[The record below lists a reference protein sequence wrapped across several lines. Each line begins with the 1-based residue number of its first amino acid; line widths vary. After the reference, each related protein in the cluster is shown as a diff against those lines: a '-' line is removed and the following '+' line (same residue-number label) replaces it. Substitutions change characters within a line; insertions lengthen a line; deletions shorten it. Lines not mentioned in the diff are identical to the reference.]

1 MANGNYYLNQGI
13 GTSGIAEVQNP
24 IYAKKEYNP
33 FKGIRAISRNVGQ
46 YFTSDSQYDKGL
58 GDIEA
63 AISEGLTVEDLRAE
77 NQSTAEMWGNALV
90 NNLVIAG
97 TTAISG
103 TIGLVDGIIEAVGTG
118 ETNRLWNNTIDNW
131 AVQQQEAARAA
142 FPIYKGSEYEAKNTW
157 EKLGT
162 GIFWAE
168 AFQNLGFT
176 EGMLIPGMG
185 VSKLISSA
193 PKLARQIIPSFV
205 SSIGEGSIEAINTK
219 NDEVNSKIAM
229 ANARYN
235 ELANNITDP
244 YQLDILN
251 QDYNETIQAIE
262 EDAKDAGNLVL
273 ATNIALLTATNTLE
287 FGKMFSRGFGTSK
300 RIAND
305 MTRKGIKRTSEGLYE
320 GLSMPMEITKAVGKK
335 VLDATAEAGEE
346 VSQEII
352 GRVPSNLGEYNRFN
366 ESQFNPEKRQ
376 LATDLMQGFIMS
388 ASEAM
393 KDSHTYEAAA
403 MGFVTGL
410 FGVPMLKKRAIPVTI
425 ENSLFSE
432 ITEARDKVKRSND
445 IINNVNNRLSED
457 KKINAYYSG
466 LVRHLSLQDDMNTA
480 LDSDDQFNYKN
491 AESAQFI
498 SDMMMF
504 DDLGDL
510 NRLSDIINNSID
522 TSDEGIQA
530 LIEETSK
537 DGEGPFMQNGNP
549 IDNDVIRNIIEEKK
563 KILNDKITSYK
574 EAKDNY
580 SKISPLLSEEALK
593 AAIFY
598 SQQMGDYKSR
608 LDELMYT
615 SYNGVRSIN
624 NSIED
629 SDFQLDDE
637 RTFRRK
643 ILTDSNYK
651 DKILDLFNN
660 EKSTIPYNK
669 KQDIFKSIN
678 DAIKLSNSIMT
689 YAESLE
695 KLLKNPEEFN
705 NSIDKSREKVAKV
718 NKASEDIKKKDNI
731 VNKSV
736 SEINKAI
743 DNGEMT
749 EDDLLSIFSEVFPS
763 EEEMS
768 EVESKAKSALDIRDK
783 TSKIKAEIDK
793 SDADEMTKNNAKK
806 LIDNSKV
813 LADSLEDLTDLSS
826 EAFNDPSFMYD
837 ELDPSLQ
844 GLDREALQDEV
855 EIRLGGTKNLL
866 SEMISIVEDNDGKL
880 DGVPNIIPDSTKE
893 SSVEST
899 GHDSVDKNE
908 PINKPKTTKTLKGTL
923 ADNLIQQ
930 AIDESNN
937 SPIAKTLRDV
947 IKDIDRLVNAGA
959 VEKTIKKTIYNSAS
973 YKKVVEGFP
982 GLVQSIDNYIS
993 DKLQE
998 RDYKSPEVVEERTSK
1013 YNPLM
1018 EEDIL
1023 TTENTSTGLQ
1033 DNDSHKPLDKVESTG
1048 GIYTSWLSPLS
1059 KYYRYSPKG
1068 DRTTFDQV
1076 AEGMNYTPEKL
1087 KRVKAIWNYLNRH
1100 NAFDYV
1106 SQGNVKVGDK
1116 IEFAISQALNEEAGE
1131 LVIILRK
1138 DDHVVG
1144 VLPSSND
1151 KEFNNYA
1158 GLSDFVEL
1166 IKKEY
1171 ESLGSPI
1178 SFTSKYTTSVNKNM
1192 VGRVPYTSNENGNLN
1207 SIFTDQTSNGNVK
1220 NVPFELGISSGDGRN
1235 AEMIISSVRK
1245 GTSRSVKDKQRTIM
1259 SPLDAKKGQPYVLI
1273 RTSDPNRAYFPVPF
1287 SMPYYSQYNSD
1298 SALGKA
1304 IDNVLN
1310 SLVGLQ
1316 SKDIMKVKREIQEL
1330 LAIPELHINIL
1341 KNGNLKIDAK
1351 FQGDDKQTN
1360 IYNGKTDNPNL
1371 VQEVKSKLYGT
1382 PFQVS
1387 RKYINDTYKGQD
1399 YNRMIGELAYTNI
1412 DGTHTIDDWFTI
1424 NPIDKEG
1431 NEFKGKYFKSTRT
1444 NPNNAKPQVFEYT
1457 LHGNTLKVDLNTFLV
1472 TDKNNKLVSTKDAD
1486 IVKSL
1491 AYGFKTSK
1499 SGIYKTP
1506 FGWFNSET
1514 LEFVDEPKQENVIKK
1529 SFSLEG
1535 ADANK
1540 KDSTPSS
1547 SEASNISTTS
1557 EQLEDQ
1563 AKKKGLLGTSK
1574 RKELWKALDNS
1585 QQETILNTKGLR
1597 QKQLMDGL
1605 DRAFNVSNKKFDL
1618 SKLGGSIEN
1627 YLGVKPLYR
1636 RVTESKEQIRDKEIK
1651 WLSKALPNLSE
1662 EDRIK
1667 VVEGLIKISEEDGGG
1682 FAWGQFKQ
1690 GIIEISNQA
1699 ARGTVYHEAFHA
1711 VTHTLL
1717 NDSEYDELFKAGREK
1732 YGNLS
1737 EVAIE
1742 EKLAEDF
1749 RRYMQLEEIP
1759 FVGRIVK
1766 IFRTLKHIVQNLLG
1780 KEIYLNKLY
1789 FNINKGMFAN
1799 RKYKYTN
1806 PISIERKNILKN
1818 SPRDNKGN
1826 LLAPNG
1832 KPSKLS
1838 EEQYITVRTK
1848 SFKDWFGDWENNPA
1862 NASKV
1867 IDENGEPL
1875 VVYHGSDS
1883 KFNTFDLKYFG
1894 KTDAGDRGRGFY
1906 FSPNKITAN
1915 SYGEFIEPFFLNIR
1929 EPYTGNQEQYLNRN
1943 ISIESLLERRNKN
1956 KERNIKNDIRLFKL
1970 QRDSGDTSK
1979 LFDSLG
1985 LNNESSDKDIVDKV
1999 TEYYNNI
2006 EKSVFAIGNFNT
2018 ADGYID
2024 RKGNIYDSYEIVIY
2038 NPNNAKH
2045 AELNTSFSKEDNNF
2059 YYRKIELTP
2068 NRFQEIIDSVI
2079 NNATHTIKGRNTAW
2093 GNFKRKWEEDGVIIK
2108 GYRNKDNKYIVASVK
2123 VKEDP
2128 EMDKYRRIEQ
2138 HHREKYM
2145 LGNLSNEDK
2154 QFLKDKGISIEEY
2167 NRMSPFEREVLFHCR

>member
-77 NQSTAEMWGNALV
+77 NQSAAEMWGNALV

-131 AVQQQEAARAA
+131 AVQQQEATRAA
-142 FPIYKGSEYEAKNTW
+142 FPIYKGNEYEAKNTW

-176 EGMLIPGMG
+176 EGMLIPGIG

-251 QDYNETIQAIE
+251 QDYLETVQAIE

-352 GRVPSNLGEYNRFN
+352 GRVPSNLEGYNRFN

-457 KKINAYYSG
+457 KKINAYYNG

-480 LDSDDQFNYKN
+480 LDNNDQFNYKN

-549 IDNDVIRNIIEEKK
+549 IDNNVIRNIIEEKK

-598 SQQMGDYKSR
+598 SQQMEDYKSR

-629 SDFQLDDE
+629 SDFQLEDE

-718 NKASEDIKKKDNI
+718 NKASEDIKKKDDI

-736 SEINKAI
+736 SEINEAI

-749 EDDLLSIFSEVFPS
+749 EDDLLAMFPDGLPS
-763 EEEMS
+763 KEEMS

-793 SDADEMTKNNAKK
+793 SDADETTKNNAKK
-806 LIDNSKV
+806 LIDNSKS
-813 LADSLEDLTDLSS
+813 LSDSLDDLTDLSS

-855 EIRLGGTKNLL
+855 EIRLGGAKNLL
-866 SEMISIVEDNDGKL
+866 SEMISIVEDNEGKL
-880 DGVPNIIPDSTKE
+880 DNIPDFIPDETKE
-893 SSVEST
+893 SSIEST

-908 PINKPKTTKTLKGTL
+908 PINKSKVIKTIKGNL

-930 AIDESNN
+930 AIDESND
-937 SPIAKTLRDV
+937 SPIVMTLRDI
-947 IKDIDRLVNAGA
+947 IKDVDRLVNAGA
-959 VEKTIKKTIYNSAS
+959 IEKTIKKTIYDSAS
-973 YKKVVEGFP
+973 YKKAVEGFP
-982 GLVQSIDNYIS
+982 GLVQSIDKYIS

-998 RDYKSPEVVEERTSK
+998 RDYKSPEVKENKGSE
-1013 YNPLM
+1013 YNPSM
-1018 EEDIL
+1018 EDDVL
-1023 TTENTSTGLQ
+1023 TTENSITGLQ
-1033 DNDSHKPLDKVESTG
+1033 DSESHKPLDKVEGTG

-1087 KRVKAIWNYLNRH
+1087 KRVKAIWNYLNNH
-1100 NAFDYV
+1100 DVFEYV
-1106 SQGNVKVGDK
+1106 SSGNVKVGDK
-1116 IEFAISQALNEEAGE
+1116 IGFAISQTLNNEAGE
-1131 LVIILRK
+1131 LVVIMLQDNHI
-1138 DDHVVG
+1138 VG
-1144 VLPSSND
+1144 VLPSEND
-1151 KEFNNYA
+1151 KEFANYA
-1158 GLSDFVEL
+1158 GLSDFMEL
-1166 IKKEY
+1166 LKREY
-1171 ESLGSPI
+1171 QEAGTPSNFI
-1178 SFTSKYTTSVNKNM
+1178 SKYHTSVNKIM
-1192 VGRVPYTSNENGNLN
+1192 VGRVPYTSNENDNLN
-1207 SIFTDQTSNGNVK
+1207 SIFTNQTSSGGNT
-1220 NVPFELGISSGDGRN
+1220 NIPFELGISSGDGRN

-1259 SPLDAKKGQPYVLI
+1259 SPLNAKKGQPYVLI
-1273 RTSDPNRAYFPVPF
+1273 RTSDPNRAYISVPF
-1287 SMPYYSQYNSD
+1287 SMPYYSQDTSD
-1298 SALGKA
+1298 SALGIA

-1310 SLVGLQ
+1310 SLIELQ
-1316 SKDIMKVKREIQEL
+1316 PKNVMKAKREIQEL

-1360 IYNGKTDNPNL
+1360 IYNGRQDNPNL

-1431 NEFKGKYFKSTRT
+1431 NEFKGKTFKTTRN
-1444 NPNNAKPQVFEYT
+1444 NPNGAKPQLFEYNWK
-1457 LHGNTLKVDLNTFLV
+1457 GIPLKVDLNTFEVRDSEGNLKEG
-1472 TDKNNKLVSTKDAD
+1472 KNAD
-1486 IVKSL
+1486 IVKAL
-1491 AYGFKTSK
+1491 AYGFKNSK
-1499 SGIYKTP
+1499 SGTYNTP
-1506 FGWFNSET
+1506 WGWFNSET
-1514 LEFVDEPKQENVIKK
+1514 LEFVDEPKSEEIIKRT
-1529 SFSLEG
+1529 FTLESSKE
-1535 ADANK
+1535 DTTQVEETK
-1540 KDSTPSS
+1540 EESKTEQSTFSTP
-1547 SEASNISTTS
+1547 
-1557 EQLEDQ
+1557 EQLKDQ
-1563 AKKKGLLGTSK
+1563 AKKKGLIGTPK
-1574 RKELWKALDNS
+1574 RKELWKALNMS

-1605 DRAFNVSNKKFDL
+1605 DRAFNVSSKKFDL
-1618 SKLGGSIEN
+1618 SKLGGSIEK
-1627 YLGVKPLYR
+1627 YLDMKPLYR

-1651 WLSKALPNLSE
+1651 WLSKVLPNLSE
-1662 EDRIK
+1662 EERIK
-1667 VVEGLIKISEEDGGG
+1667 VVEGLIEISEEDGGG

-1690 GIIEISNQA
+1690 GIITISNLA

-1737 EVAIE
+1737 EIEVE

-1749 RRYMQLEEIP
+1749 RRYMQLEEMP
-1759 FVGRIVK
+1759 FVGRVVK
-1766 IFRTLKHIVQNLLG
+1766 IFRNLKHIIQNLLG
-1780 KEIYLNKLY
+1780 NEPYLNKLY
-1789 FNINKGMFAN
+1789 YSINNGVYSN
-1799 RKYKYTN
+1799 RK
-1806 PISIERKNILKN
+1806 P
-1818 SPRDNKGN
+1818 
-1826 LLAPNG
+1826 
-1832 KPSKLS
+1832 
-1838 EEQYITVRTK
+1838 
-1848 SFKDWFGDWENNPA
+1848 
-1862 NASKV
+1862 
-1867 IDENGEPL
+1867 
-1875 VVYHGSDS
+1875 
-1883 KFNTFDLKYFG
+1883 
-1894 KTDAGDRGRGFY
+1894 
-1906 FSPNKITAN
+1906 
-1915 SYGEFIEPFFLNIR
+1915 
-1929 EPYTGNQEQYLNRN
+1929 
-1943 ISIESLLERRNKN
+1943 
-1956 KERNIKNDIRLFKL
+1956 
-1970 QRDSGDTSK
+1970 TSSA
-1979 LFDSLG
+1979 LTRYS
-1985 LNNESSDKDIVDKV
+1985 
-1999 TEYYNNI
+1999 
-2006 EKSVFAIGNFNT
+2006 
-2018 ADGYID
+2018 
-2024 RKGNIYDSYEIVIY
+2024 
-2038 NPNNAKH
+2038 
-2045 AELNTSFSKEDNNF
+2045 
-2059 YYRKIELTP
+2059 KIELTP
-2068 NRFQEIIDSVI
+2068 NRFQEIVDSVV

-2093 GNFKRKWEEDGVIIK
+2093 GNFKRKWEEDGVIVK

-2128 EMDKYRRIEQ
+2128 EMGKYRRIEQ

>member
-24 IYAKKEYNP
+24 IYTKKEYNP

-46 YFTSDSQYDKGL
+46 YFTSDSQYDEGL
-58 GDIEA
+58 GDIES
-63 AISEGLTVEDLRAE
+63 AIAEGLSVEDLRAE
-77 NQSTAEMWGNALV
+77 SQGAAEMWGNALV
-90 NNLVIAG
+90 NNIVIAG

-103 TIGLVDGIIEAVGTG
+103 TVGLVDGILEAVGTE
-118 ETNRLWNNTIDNW
+118 ETDRLWNNTVDNW
-131 AVQQQEAARAA
+131 AVEMQEATREA
-142 FPIYKGSEYEAKNTW
+142 FPIYKGTEYEAKNTW

-176 EGMLIPGMG
+176 EGMLIPGIG

-300 RIAND
+300 RVAND

-352 GRVPSNLGEYNRFN
+352 GRVPSNLEGYNRFN

-410 FGVPMLKKRAIPVTI
+410 FGVPMLKKRTIPVTI

-480 LDSDDQFNYKN
+480 LDNDDQFNYKN

-549 IDNDVIRNIIEEKK
+549 IDYDVVRNIIEEKK

-580 SKISPLLSEEALK
+580 SKISPLLSDEALK

-598 SQQMGDYKSR
+598 SQQMEDYKSR

-637 RTFRRK
+637 RTFKRK

-718 NKASEDIKKKDNI
+718 NKASEDIKKKDDI

-736 SEINKAI
+736 SEINEAI

-749 EDDLLSIFSEVFPS
+749 EDDLLAMFPDGLPS
-763 EEEMS
+763 KEEMS

-793 SDADEMTKNNAKK
+793 SDADETTKNNAKK
-806 LIDNSKV
+806 LIDNSKS
-813 LADSLEDLTDLSS
+813 LSDSLDDLTDLSS

-855 EIRLGGTKNLL
+855 EIRLGGAKNLL
-866 SEMISIVEDNDGKL
+866 SEMISIVEDNEGKL
-880 DGVPNIIPDSTKE
+880 DNIPDFIPDETKE
-893 SSVEST
+893 SSIEST
-899 GHDSVDKNE
+899 GHDSVDKNK
-908 PINKPKTTKTLKGTL
+908 PINKPKVVKTIKGTL

-930 AIDESNN
+930 AIDESND
-937 SPIAKTLRDV
+937 SPIVMTLRDV

-959 VEKTIKKTIYNSAS
+959 IEKTIKKIIYGSAS
-973 YKKVVEGFP
+973 YKKAVNGFP
-982 GLVQSIDNYIS
+982 GLVQAIDNYIS
-993 DKLQE
+993 NKLEE
-998 RDYKSPEVVEERTSK
+998 RDNKAPEVEEKKGSEYIPSMEDDVITVNISVDNLHEYSNKTYKS
-1013 YNPLM
+1013 
-1018 EEDIL
+1018 
-1023 TTENTSTGLQ
+1023 
-1033 DNDSHKPLDKVESTG
+1033 LDKVEGTG

-1068 DRTTFDQV
+1068 DMTTFDQV

-1087 KRVKAIWNYLNRH
+1087 KRVKAIWNYLNNH
-1100 NAFDYV
+1100 DVFEYV
-1106 SQGNVKVGDK
+1106 SSGNVKVGDK
-1116 IEFAISQALNEEAGE
+1116 IGFAISQTLNNEAGE
-1131 LVIILRK
+1131 LVVIMLQDNHI
-1138 DDHVVG
+1138 VG
-1144 VLPSSND
+1144 VLPSEND
-1151 KEFNNYA
+1151 KEFANYA
-1158 GLSDFVEL
+1158 GLSDFMEL
-1166 IKKEY
+1166 LKREY
-1171 ESLGSPI
+1171 QEAGTPSNFI
-1178 SFTSKYTTSVNKNM
+1178 SKYHTSVNKIM
-1192 VGRVPYTSNENGNLN
+1192 VGRVPYTSNDKTTILN
-1207 SIFTDQTSNGNVK
+1207 NIFTETTSDGGSK
-1220 NVPFELGISSGDGRN
+1220 EIPIELGISSGDGRN
-1235 AEMIISSVRK
+1235 TEMIISSVRK
-1245 GTSRSVKDKQRTIM
+1245 GTSRSIKDKQRTIM
-1259 SPLDAKKGQPYVLI
+1259 SPLNAKKGQPYLLVK
-1273 RTSDPNRAYFPVPF
+1273 TSDPNRAYISVPF
-1287 SMPYYSQYNSD
+1287 SMPYYSQDTSD
-1298 SALGKA
+1298 SALGIA

-1316 SKDIMKVKREIQEL
+1316 AKDVMKAKREIQEL

-1360 IYNGKTDNPNL
+1360 IYNGRQDNPNL
-1371 VQEVKSKLYGT
+1371 VQEVKSKLYET

-1431 NEFKGKYFKSTRT
+1431 NEFKGKTFKSTRS
-1444 NPNNAKPQVFEYT
+1444 NPNGAKPQVFEYNWK
-1457 LHGNTLKVDLNTFLV
+1457 GIPLKVDLNTFEVRDSEGNLKEG
-1472 TDKNNKLVSTKDAD
+1472 KNAD
-1486 IVKSL
+1486 IVKAL
-1491 AYGFKTSK
+1491 AYGFKNNK
-1499 SGIYKTP
+1499 SGTYNTSW
-1506 FGWFNSET
+1506 GWFNSET
-1514 LEFVDEPKQENVIKK
+1514 LEFVDEPKSKEIVKRT
-1529 SFSLEG
+1529 FTLESS
-1535 ADANK
+1535 K
-1540 KDSTPSS
+1540 EVTTQVEETKEESKTEQSTFSTP
-1547 SEASNISTTS
+1547 

-1563 AKKKGLLGTSK
+1563 AKKKGLLGTPK
-1574 RKELWKALDNS
+1574 RKELWKALNMS

-1605 DRAFNVSNKKFDL
+1605 DRAFNVLNKKFDL
-1618 SKLGGSIEN
+1618 SKLGGSIEK
-1627 YLGVKPLYR
+1627 YLGMKPLYR

-1651 WLSKALPNLSE
+1651 WLSKVLPNLSE

-1667 VVEGLIKISEEDGGG
+1667 VVEGLIEISEEDGGR

-1690 GIIEISNQA
+1690 GVITLSNLA

-1732 YGNLS
+1732 YGDLS
-1737 EVAIE
+1737 EIEVE

-1766 IFRTLKHIVQNLLG
+1766 IFRNLKHIIQNLLG
-1780 KEIYLNKLY
+1780 NEPYLNKLY
-1789 FNINKGMFAN
+1789 YSINNGVYSNIE
-1799 RKYKYTN
+1799 
-1806 PISIERKNILKN
+1806 P
-1818 SPRDNKGN
+1818 
-1826 LLAPNG
+1826 
-1832 KPSKLS
+1832 KPSF
-1838 EEQYITVRTK
+1838 IT
-1848 SFKDWFGDWENNPA
+1848 
-1862 NASKV
+1862 
-1867 IDENGEPL
+1867 
-1875 VVYHGSDS
+1875 
-1883 KFNTFDLKYFG
+1883 
-1894 KTDAGDRGRGFY
+1894 
-1906 FSPNKITAN
+1906 
-1915 SYGEFIEPFFLNIR
+1915 
-1929 EPYTGNQEQYLNRN
+1929 
-1943 ISIESLLERRNKN
+1943 KN
-1956 KERNIKNDIRLFKL
+1956 
-1970 QRDSGDTSK
+1970 
-1979 LFDSLG
+1979 
-1985 LNNESSDKDIVDKV
+1985 
-1999 TEYYNNI
+1999 
-2006 EKSVFAIGNFNT
+2006 
-2018 ADGYID
+2018 
-2024 RKGNIYDSYEIVIY
+2024 
-2038 NPNNAKH
+2038 
-2045 AELNTSFSKEDNNF
+2045 
-2059 YYRKIELTP
+2059 RKIELTP
-2068 NRFQEIIDSVI
+2068 ARFQEIVDSVV
-2079 NNATHTIKGRNTAW
+2079 NNATHTIKGRNNAW
-2093 GNFKRKWEEDGVIIK
+2093 GKLIDVWKEEGVEIK
-2108 GYRNKDNKYIVASVK
+2108 GYKGKNNKYIVTSVRNMS
-2123 VKEDP
+2123 E
-2128 EMDKYRRIEQ
+2128 ESYYRRVEQ

-2145 LGNLSNEDK
+2145 LGNLNNEDK
-2154 QFLKDKGISIEEY
+2154 QFLIDKGISIEEY

>member
-77 NQSTAEMWGNALV
+77 NQSAAEMWGNALV

-131 AVQQQEAARAA
+131 AVQQQEATRAA
-142 FPIYKGSEYEAKNTW
+142 FPIYKGNEYEAKNTW

-176 EGMLIPGMG
+176 EGMLIPGIG

-352 GRVPSNLGEYNRFN
+352 GRTPSNLGEYNRFN

-457 KKINAYYSG
+457 KKINAYYNG

-480 LDSDDQFNYKN
+480 LDNNDQFNYKN

-598 SQQMGDYKSR
+598 SQQMEDYKSR

-718 NKASEDIKKKDNI
+718 NKASEDIKKKDGI

-736 SEINKAI
+736 SEINEAI

-749 EDDLLSIFSEVFPS
+749 EDDLLAIFPDGLPS

-793 SDADEMTKNNAKK
+793 SDADETTKNNAKK
-806 LIDNSKV
+806 LIDNSKS
-813 LADSLEDLTDLSS
+813 LSDSLDDLTDLSS

-855 EIRLGGTKNLL
+855 EIRLGGAKNLL
-866 SEMISIVEDNDGKL
+866 SEMISIVEDNEGKL
-880 DGVPNIIPDSTKE
+880 DNIPDFIPDETKE
-893 SSVEST
+893 SSIEST

-908 PINKPKTTKTLKGTL
+908 PINKSKVIKTIKGNL

-930 AIDESNN
+930 AIDESND
-937 SPIAKTLRDV
+937 SPIVMTLRDV
-947 IKDIDRLVNAGA
+947 IKDVDRLVNAGA
-959 VEKTIKKTIYNSAS
+959 IEKTIKKTIYGSAS
-973 YKKVVEGFP
+973 YKKAVDGFP
-982 GLVQSIDNYIS
+982 GLVQSIDNYIFN
-993 DKLQE
+993 KLEE
-998 RDYKSPEVVEERTSK
+998 RDNKAPEVKEIKGSEYNPSMEDDVTTVNISVDNLHEYSNKTYKS
-1013 YNPLM
+1013 
-1018 EEDIL
+1018 
-1023 TTENTSTGLQ
+1023 
-1033 DNDSHKPLDKVESTG
+1033 LDKVEGTG

-1068 DRTTFDQV
+1068 DMTTFDQV

-1087 KRVKAIWNYLNRH
+1087 KRVKAIWNYLNSH
-1100 NAFDYV
+1100 DVFEYV
-1106 SQGNVKVGDK
+1106 SSGNVKVGDK
-1116 IEFAISQALNEEAGE
+1116 IGFAISQSLNNEAGE
-1131 LVIILRK
+1131 LVVIMLQDNHI
-1138 DDHVVG
+1138 VG
-1144 VLPSSND
+1144 VLPSEND
-1151 KEFNNYA
+1151 KEFANYA
-1158 GLSDFVEL
+1158 GLSDFMEL
-1166 IKKEY
+1166 LKREHQEAGTPSNFI
-1171 ESLGSPI
+1171 
-1178 SFTSKYTTSVNKNM
+1178 SKYHTSVNKIM
-1192 VGRVPYTSNENGNLN
+1192 VGRVPYTSNDKTTLLN
-1207 SIFTDQTSNGNVK
+1207 NIFNEATSDGGTK
-1220 NVPFELGISSGDGRN
+1220 EIPIELGISSGDGRN
-1235 AEMIISSVRK
+1235 AEIIISSVRK
-1245 GTSRSVKDKQRTIM
+1245 GTSRSIKDKQRTIM
-1259 SPLDAKKGQPYVLI
+1259 SPLNAKKGQPYLLVN
-1273 RTSDPNRAYFPVPF
+1273 TSDPNRAYISVPF
-1287 SMPYYSQYNSD
+1287 SMSYYSQDTSD
-1298 SALGKA
+1298 SALGIA

-1310 SLVGLQ
+1310 SLIELQ
-1316 SKDIMKVKREIQEL
+1316 PKDVVKAKREIQEL

-1360 IYNGKTDNPNL
+1360 IYNGRQDNPNL

-1431 NEFKGKYFKSTRT
+1431 NEFKGKTFKTTRN
-1444 NPNNAKPQVFEYT
+1444 NPNGAKPQVFEYNWK
-1457 LHGNTLKVDLNTFLV
+1457 GIPLKVDLNTFEVRDSEGNLKEG
-1472 TDKNNKLVSTKDAD
+1472 KNAD
-1486 IVKSL
+1486 IVKAL
-1491 AYGFKTSK
+1491 AYGFKINK
-1499 SGIYKTP
+1499 SGTYNTP
-1506 FGWFNSET
+1506 WGWFNSET
-1514 LEFVDEPKQENVIKK
+1514 LEFVDEPKQENIIKK
-1529 SFSLEG
+1529 SFNLEE

-1547 SEASNISTTS
+1547 SEASSTFATL

-1563 AKKKGLLGTSK
+1563 AKKKGLLGTPK
-1574 RKELWKALDNS
+1574 RKELWKALNMS
-1585 QQETILNTKGLR
+1585 QQETILNARGLR

-1618 SKLGGSIEN
+1618 SKLGGSIEK
-1627 YLGVKPLYR
+1627 YLGMKPLYR
-1636 RVTESKEQIRDKEIK
+1636 RVTESKEQIRNKEIK
-1651 WLSKALPNLSE
+1651 WLSKVLPNLSE
-1662 EDRIK
+1662 EERIK
-1667 VVEGLIKISEEDGGG
+1667 VIEGLIEISEEDGGG

-1690 GIIEISNQA
+1690 GIITISNLA

-1732 YGNLS
+1732 YGDLS
-1737 EVAIE
+1737 EIEVE

-1749 RRYMQLEEIP
+1749 RRYMQLEEMP

-1766 IFRTLKHIVQNLLG
+1766 IFRNLKHIIQNLLG
-1780 KEIYLNKLY
+1780 NEPYLNKLY
-1789 FNINKGMFAN
+1789 YSINNGVYSN
-1799 RKYKYTN
+1799 RK
-1806 PISIERKNILKN
+1806 P
-1818 SPRDNKGN
+1818 
-1826 LLAPNG
+1826 
-1832 KPSKLS
+1832 
-1838 EEQYITVRTK
+1838 
-1848 SFKDWFGDWENNPA
+1848 
-1862 NASKV
+1862 
-1867 IDENGEPL
+1867 
-1875 VVYHGSDS
+1875 
-1883 KFNTFDLKYFG
+1883 
-1894 KTDAGDRGRGFY
+1894 
-1906 FSPNKITAN
+1906 
-1915 SYGEFIEPFFLNIR
+1915 
-1929 EPYTGNQEQYLNRN
+1929 
-1943 ISIESLLERRNKN
+1943 
-1956 KERNIKNDIRLFKL
+1956 
-1970 QRDSGDTSK
+1970 TSSA
-1979 LFDSLG
+1979 LTRYS
-1985 LNNESSDKDIVDKV
+1985 
-1999 TEYYNNI
+1999 
-2006 EKSVFAIGNFNT
+2006 
-2018 ADGYID
+2018 
-2024 RKGNIYDSYEIVIY
+2024 
-2038 NPNNAKH
+2038 
-2045 AELNTSFSKEDNNF
+2045 
-2059 YYRKIELTP
+2059 KIELTP
-2068 NRFQEIIDSVI
+2068 ARFQEIVDSVV

-2093 GNFKRKWEEDGVIIK
+2093 GNFKRKWEEDGVIVK